1 MVPEITAMLH
11 VAQEQGLAMVRG
23 LEMLTK
29 QIEILAD
36 FVEMANKSSGQE
48 FGPKVWRRIAKAEL
62 DVSPQPVLPC
72 PHHGERTDTAAHR
85 AVA

>member
-23 LEMLTK
+23 LDMLTK

-36 FVEMANKSSGQE
+36 FVEIAN
-48 FGPKVWRRIAKAEL
+48 
-62 DVSPQPVLPC
+62 
-72 PHHGERTDTAAHR
+72 
-85 AVA
+85 